1 MKPGMKP
8 AAKSFATDAP
18 EQEEYTTNG
27 MLGGITGPMVE
38 EAAVIPAR
46 RCDQPASS
54 MAFISMTPRPAAS
67 ATAAPD
73 IPEKMTEET
82 MFT

>member
-38 EAAVIPAR
+38 EAAVIPALKVW
-46 RCDQPASS
+46 S
-54 MAFISMTPRPAAS
+54 
-67 ATAAPD
+67 
-73 IPEKMTEET
+73 
-82 MFT
+82 